1 MEQSRKIKLLKSYT
15 DIEKSILELE
25 EKYEELFALS
35 TKITPSYSECT
46 GGGGFDNSKIEKN
59 CIKLYELE
67 AKKQKLI
74 EKKTSIDENLK
85 TLTYMQQKVIN
96 YTCIENHSLYQA
108 SRYFKRSYNDIKG
121 IYTRAITKIA
131 L

>member
-1 MEQSRKIKLLKSYT
+1 MEQKQKIRLLQSYT
-15 DIEKSILELE
+15 DLEKSILELE

-35 TKITPSYSECT
+35 TKITPSYSEST

-74 EKKTSIDENLK
+74 EKKTSIDDNLK
-85 TLTYMQQKVIN
+85 TLTYMQRKVIN